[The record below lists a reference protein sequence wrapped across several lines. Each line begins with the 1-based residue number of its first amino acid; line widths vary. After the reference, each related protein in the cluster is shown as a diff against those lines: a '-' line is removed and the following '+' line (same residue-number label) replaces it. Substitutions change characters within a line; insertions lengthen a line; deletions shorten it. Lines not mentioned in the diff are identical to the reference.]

1 MRLLLDQNISY
12 KVVRLLNDSFGV
24 VEHVKG
30 LNLTDTPDL
39 EIWRY
44 AKEHNYTIITF
55 DSDFIDLSVLRSSL
69 PKVIWLKFGNASNL
83 KVANKLLINQSAIKE
98 FIADDRNEVLFLELY

>member
-12 KVVRLLNDSFGV
+12 KVVRLLKDAFGE
-24 VEHVKG
+24 VEHVKT
-30 LNLTDTPDL
+30 LNLIDTADA
-39 EIWRY
+39 EIWQY
-44 AKEHNYTIITF
+44 AKEHNYSIVTF

-83 KVANKLLINQSAIKE
+83 KVANKLLINQIAIKE
-98 FIADDRNEVLFLELY
+98 FIEDRKSETLFLEIY